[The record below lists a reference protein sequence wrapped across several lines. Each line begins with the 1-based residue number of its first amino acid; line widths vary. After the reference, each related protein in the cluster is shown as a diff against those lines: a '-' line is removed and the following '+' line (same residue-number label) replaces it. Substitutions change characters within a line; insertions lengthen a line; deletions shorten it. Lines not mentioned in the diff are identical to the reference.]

1 MNEMFTPATS
11 EPAPDFAG
19 SLVDADFAAFYTWIN
34 LNRLTNSEPA
44 RFIAWS
50 EAHGQAIAIG
60 PGCPRGAEAPNR
72 TSLVQVLQ
80 G

>member
-1 MNEMFTPATS
+1 MNEMFLQATS
-11 EPAPDFAG
+11 EAAPDFAG

-34 LNRLTNSEPA
+34 LTRLTNPEPA

-60 PGCPRGAEAPNR
+60 PDCPRATEAPNR
-72 TSLVQVLQ
+72 TSLAQVLQ
-80 G
+80 S